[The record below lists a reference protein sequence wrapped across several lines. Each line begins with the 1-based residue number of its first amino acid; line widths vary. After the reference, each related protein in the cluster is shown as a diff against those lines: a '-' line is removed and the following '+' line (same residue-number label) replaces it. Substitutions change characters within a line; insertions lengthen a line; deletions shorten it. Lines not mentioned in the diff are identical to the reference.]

1 MQEGNMYPPEHHIE
15 EELEKVYRVIETFS
29 FATVISRT
37 EDDLI
42 VTQIPLILD
51 RQKGKNGTLI
61 GHIDKNNPHAN
72 YLNNKNISVI
82 FHGPNTYI
90 SPTVY
95 ESAQLPTWNSISVHI
110 RGMVNVTESVEDVR
124 DSIIKM
130 TSLLEEGENP
140 YVLEKN
146 NEKMKGWLNHIVG
159 FNIEIN
165 EIVGRFKLS
174 QDKNP
179 KDTELAKQHLIL
191 KNRIGY
197 EDVINFV
204 I

>member
-51 RQKGKNGTLI
+51 REKGKNGTLI
-61 GHIDKNNPHAN
+61 GHVDKNNPHAN

-110 RGMVNVTESVEDVR
+110 KGTIKVTESVEDVR

-130 TSLLEEGENP
+130 TSLLEMGDNP
-140 YVLEKN
+140 YVLDKN
-146 NEKMKGWLNHIVG
+146 NEKMTGWLNHIIG

-174 QDKNP
+174 QDKSSI
-179 KDTELAKQHLIL
+179 DTELAKQQLIL
-191 KNRIGY
+191 KNKIGY

>member
-146 NEKMKGWLNHIVG
+146 NEKMKSWLNHIVG

>member
-1 MQEGNMYPPEHHIE
+1 MLEGNMYPPEHHLE
-15 EELEKVYRVIETFS
+15 EELQKIYRVIETFS

-37 EDDLI
+37 EDDVI
-42 VTQIPLILD
+42 VTQVPLILD
-51 RQKGKNGTLI
+51 KEKGVNGSLI
-61 GHIDKNNPHAN
+61 GHIDKNNPHAH
-72 YLNNKNISVI
+72 YLNNKRISVI

-90 SPTVY
+90 SPNVY

-110 RGMVNVTESVEDVR
+110 KGTVNVTESEEDVR

-130 TSLLEEGENP
+130 TELLEETGSP
-140 YVLEKN
+140 YVLEKDD
-146 NEKMKGWLNHIVG
+146 EKMASFLSHIVG

-165 EIVGRFKLS
+165 EIIGRFKLS

-179 KDTELAKQHLIL
+179 KDTELAKQHLIV
-191 KNRIGY
+191 KNKVGY
-197 EDVINFV
+197 EDIINFV

>member
-1 MQEGNMYPPEHHIE
+1 MYPPEHHIE

-159 FNIEIN
+159 FNIDIN

-174 QDKNP
+174 QDKTP

-191 KNRIGY
+191 KNKIGY

>member
-1 MQEGNMYPPEHHIE
+1 MYPPEHHIE

-37 EDDLI
+37 EGDLI

-51 RQKGKNGTLI
+51 REKGKNGTLI

-72 YLNNKNISVI
+72 YLNNKNISVV

-110 RGMVNVTESVEDVR
+110 KGTVNVTESVGDVR
-124 DSIIKM
+124 ESIIKM
-130 TSLLEEGENP
+130 TTLLEEGENP

-146 NEKMKGWLNHIVG
+146 NEKMKSWLNHIVG

>member
-51 RQKGKNGTLI
+51 REKGKNGTLI

-110 RGMVNVTESVEDVR
+110 KGTVNITESVEDVR

-174 QDKNP
+174 QDKSS

-191 KNRIGY
+191 KNKIGY

>member
-110 RGMVNVTESVEDVR
+110 KGTVNVTESVGDVR
-124 DSIIKM
+124 ESIIKM
-130 TSLLEEGENP
+130 TTLLEEGENP

-146 NEKMKGWLNHIVG
+146 NEKMKSWLNHIVG

>member
-1 MQEGNMYPPEHHIE
+1 MYPPEHHIE
-15 EELEKVYRVIETFS
+15 AELEKVYRVIETFS

-37 EDDLI
+37 EDDVI

-51 RQKGKNGTLI
+51 REKGVNGTLI
-61 GHIDKNNPHAN
+61 GHIDKNNPHAH
-72 YLNNKNISVI
+72 YLHNMNISVI

-95 ESAQLPTWNSISVHI
+95 ESVQLPTWNSISVHI
-110 RGMVNVTESVEDVR
+110 KGTVNVTESVEDVR

-130 TSLLEEGENP
+130 TQLLEEGANP
-140 YVLEKN
+140 YTLEKN
-146 NEKMKGWLNHIVG
+146 NEKMEGWLNHIIG
-159 FNIEIN
+159 FNIDIKQ
-165 EIVGRFKLS
+165 IVGRFKLS
-174 QDKNP
+174 QDKSSR
-179 KDTELAKQHLIL
+179 DTELAKQHLIL
-191 KNRIGY
+191 KNKIGY

>member
-1 MQEGNMYPPEHHIE
+1 MPEGIMYPPEHHIE
-15 EELEKVYRVIETFS
+15 EELEKVYRVIEAFS

-51 RQKGKNGTLI
+51 REKGQNGSLI

-72 YLNNKNISVI
+72 YLNNKSISVI

-110 RGMVNVTESVEDVR
+110 KGTVNVTESVGDVR

-130 TSLLEEGENP
+130 TSLLERGGNP

-146 NEKMKGWLNHIVG
+146 NEKMTGWLNHIIG

-174 QDKNP
+174 QDKSS
-179 KDTELAKQHLIL
+179 KDMELAKQHLIL
-191 KNRIGY
+191 KNKIGY
-197 EDVINFV
+197 EDIINFV

>member
-1 MQEGNMYPPEHHIE
+1 MYPPEHHIE
-15 EELEKVYRVIETFS
+15 EELQKIYRVIETFS
-29 FATVISRT
+29 FATIISRT

-51 RQKGKNGTLI
+51 REKGVHGSLI
-61 GHIDKNNPHAN
+61 GHIDKNNPHTQ
-72 YLNNKNISVI
+72 YLNNMNISVI

-90 SPTVY
+90 SPNVY

-110 RGMVNVTESVEDVR
+110 KGRVNIIESVEAVR
-124 DSIIKM
+124 DSIINM
-130 TSLLEEGENP
+130 TLHLEDSEAP

-146 NEKMKGWLNHIVG
+146 DAKMAGFLNHIVG
-159 FNIEIN
+159 FNIEIKD
-165 EIVGRFKLS
+165 IIGRFKLS
-174 QDKNP
+174 QDKSP
-179 KDTELAKQHLIL
+179 CDTELAKQHLIL
-191 KNRIGY
+191 KNKIGY